1 MIALHKLGIVM
12 ACTIFFEP
20 FGAAQGS
27 AGYRDFEFGM
37 SVASVAE
44 QAQVEP
50 STARTTYTTPNLI
63 QVLQWNSPG
72 YFSSSAESDP
82 VRSIQFNFYDD
93 QLFKIIATYGRREL
107 QGMTTEDL
115 IEGIS
120 RVYGEPSTP
129 NETVVITTSAGYE
142 DRQKILAQWEGSDG
156 IFDLYKSSL
165 GGEFGLVG
173 YSEKLDAL
181 VQKVG
186 LEEGVALSGGA
197 VLDEGLVKSLEKK
210 LDVKLLIPPKPRLVT
225 ALGASIMAA
234 ETNQEEQR

>member
-1 MIALHKLGIVM
+1 MIAVHKLGIVV

-20 FGAAQGS
+20 FGAAQGA

-44 QAQVEP
+44 QAQMEP
-50 STARTTYTTPNLI
+50 SAARTIYTTPNLI

-93 QLFKIIATYGRREL
+93 QLFKINATYGRREL

-129 NETVVITTSAGYE
+129 NETVVIMTSPGYE

-156 IFDLYKSSL
+156 VFDLYKSSL

-173 YSEKLDAL
+173 YSERLDTLAAAAMREA
-181 VQKVG
+181 KR
-186 LEEGVALSGGA
+186 LEMLAA
-197 VLDEGLVKSLEKK
+197 PQRDLDRKEKE
-210 LDVKLLIPPKPRLVT
+210 
-225 ALGASIMAA
+225 AH
-234 ETNQEEQR
+234 EQRIRENAARSVNKPNFRP